1 MAQIR
6 PCLPHRTK
14 EYVVCEERNSVEAYR
29 RFYGPGY
36 PGLRGIVRLALRHRV
51 TTGIIVLMN
60 VMGLLAYLLGL

>member
-1 MAQIR
+1 
-6 PCLPHRTK
+6 
-14 EYVVCEERNSVEAYR
+14 VVCEERNSVEAYR